1 MTGSNQ
7 NSDDQQRSPS
17 PPLKKSVI
25 ETRRAE
31 QNRAA
36 QRAFRQRKEKYVKEL
51 EQKVNAMAD
60 WPIRMEQLE
69 KENERLKRHI
79 AQLEQNLAKK
89 IKLEEEST
97 LPPIQNNTANIKQ
110 TSAATP
116 AMPSAATT
124 ITNTTTTTP
133 ATKTNEKGQVLDNLV
148 TLLRSRHRPP
158 IPSHPPN

>member
-60 WPIRMEQLE
+60 WPMRMEQLE

-79 AQLEQNLAKK
+79 CTLEQSLAKRT
-89 IKLEEEST
+89 KLEEAESI
-97 LPPIQNNTANIKQ
+97 LPPIQNNTASIKQ
-110 TSAATP
+110 TSAT
-116 AMPSAATT
+116 MTT
-124 ITNTTTTTP
+124 VTNTNTTTAP

>member
-60 WPIRMEQLE
+60 WPMRMEQLE

-79 AQLEQNLAKK
+79 CTLEQSLAKRT
-89 IKLEEEST
+89 KLEEVESI
-97 LPPIQNNTANIKQ
+97 LPPIHNSTASIKQ
-110 TSAATP
+110 TSATA
-116 AMPSAATT
+116 AMTT
-124 ITNTTTTTP
+124 VTNTNTTTAP